1 MQLASWHKASRV
13 VILCYF
19 PLYFPSICPVPCKD
33 QFMND
38 KWSRINDIVF
48 TLQILS
54 PKEEKWI
61 YHPGQHVTECSTV
74 YHVIGTTAFGN
85 NWKRVTVLDK
95 EKREKKGVQAM
106 GVYSSLNTSTEAEAR
121 HSWAMTEAAR
131 RKL

>member
-1 MQLASWHKASRV
+1 
-13 VILCYF
+13 
-19 PLYFPSICPVPCKD
+19 
-33 QFMND
+33 MND

-48 TLQILS
+48 SLQILS

-74 YHVIGTTAFGN
+74 YRVIGTTAFGN

-106 GVYSSLNTSTEAEAR
+106 GVYSSLNTSKAQLGNNR
-121 HSWAMTEAAR
+121 GCSKEAAII
-131 RKL
+131 